1 MPRWLN
7 LANLFTLSR
16 LALTPLIVRDILDGR
31 HTRALVFFF
40 IAAWTD
46 VIDGW
51 LARSSRSD
59 SQTGAYLDPIADKC
73 LLSGIFLA
81 FGAASIVP
89 WWFVAI
95 VFGRDLYLLLA
106 VAAMLALTKV
116 RKFPPSRWGKLSTFV
131 QIACAITWMTRN
143 VYPGPVLNGLAS
155 AMLWVSAAFTLWSG
169 LHYTVAG
176 ARVLSAPPGSLARSP
191 RTH

>member
-16 LALTPLIVRDILDGR
+16 LVLTPFIVRDILEGR
-31 HTRALVFFF
+31 HTRALLLFF

-46 VIDGW
+46 AVDGW
-51 LARSSRSD
+51 LARVSRSAT
-59 SQTGAYLDPIADKC
+59 STGAYLDPIADKC

-81 FGAASIVP
+81 LGAASIVP
-89 WWFVAI
+89 WWFVVV

-106 VAAMLALTKV
+106 VAAMLALTKI

-131 QIACAITWMTRN
+131 QIACALTWMTRN
-143 VYPGPVLNGLAS
+143 ISPGPVLDPLAF
-155 AMLWVSAAFTLWSG
+155 AMLWVSTVFTVWSG
-169 LHYTVAG
+169 VHYTVTSV
-176 ARVLSAPPGSLARSP
+176 RTSRAPSPPIARSP